1 MNPDTGSYRGAFASA
16 AQRSTLDLLK
26 AAERRCVAIAER
38 ISFIGVVGMLVI
50 ASLTVTDVVLRALFN
65 APLTGLNE
73 IVSLTLAM
81 AVAACLPAG
90 VARRIGLDIDIL
102 CRFMSAEMQARLR
115 MVGQFVLLAFLI
127 VLAWRVGVFARELEA
142 SRLTTIILGLPQA
155 PFLWAVTALLAV
167 CIPVQLVIACADLLE
182 CVRGKRAPG
191 AAIALAFA
199 VLLLLGLA
207 AAYVPRDAVMPFLP
221 GTPAGLAGWFFCAL
235 WLIILLLMPLGP
247 AMGFAGILGIA
258 ALMGMDPALTVL
270 GSETKKF
277 LTNESLA
284 TLPLFLLM
292 GSFAATAGLSSDIY
306 ALAHAVLGRR
316 RGGLALATIGGCAGF
331 GALTGS
337 SLATAVTIGKIALPE
352 MKQRGYAD
360 TLATGCVAAGGT
372 LGQIVPPS
380 TAIIIFAFLTEESIG
395 KMFVAAIGPAIV
407 AVTLYLLTVA
417 LLVRVD
423 PTLCPA
429 RHDRGWSDIGRA
441 LARAW
446 GAFLLFGLVV
456 GGLYGGIFT
465 ETEAAAVGAF
475 GAFLFALFR
484 GKLKGGALWSV
495 MAETTATI
503 AMIYMLIIGAVMFSF
518 FVGATRLP
526 DLLGTYIRDMSIAP
540 ILVVG
545 IFIVAY
551 LLLGMVMES
560 FAMMVITVPVFAPI
574 IGDLGY
580 SMIWWG
586 LITVMCVETGMISP
600 PFGLNLFVLKSIAP
614 DISLT
619 TIYRGVVPF
628 ALADLVRV
636 AILVAFPAIILWL
649 PSGM

>member
-1 MNPDTGSYRGAFASA
+1 MCSVGARPGW
-16 AQRSTLDLLK
+16 RSRSPLGLLI
-26 AAERRCVAIAER
+26 CVA
-38 ISFIGVVGMLVI
+38 L
-50 ASLTVTDVVLRALFN
+50 AL
-65 APLTGLNE
+65 
-73 IVSLTLAM
+73 
-81 AVAACLPAG
+81 
-90 VARRIGLDIDIL
+90 
-102 CRFMSAEMQARLR
+102 
-115 MVGQFVLLAFLI
+115 
-127 VLAWRVGVFARELEA
+127 
-142 SRLTTIILGLPQA
+142 
-155 PFLWAVTALLAV
+155 
-167 CIPVQLVIACADLLE
+167 
-182 CVRGKRAPG
+182 
-191 AAIALAFA
+191 
-199 VLLLLGLA
+199 
-207 AAYVPRDAVMPFLP
+207 AYVPRNAAMALLP
-221 GTPAGLAGWFFCAL
+221 ATPAGLAIWFFCFL
-235 WLIILLLMPLGP
+235 WVVILLLMPLGP
-247 AMGFAGILGIA
+247 AMGFAGILGTA
-258 ALMGMDPALTVL
+258 ALMGMDPSLTVF
-270 GSETKKF
+270 GSEAKKF

-292 GSFAATAGLSSDIY
+292 GSFAATAGLSGDIY
-306 ALAHAVLGRR
+306 ALAHAVLGHR

-360 TLATGCVAAGGT
+360 TLAAGCVAAGGT

-395 KMFVAAIGPAIV
+395 KMFVGAIGPAVV
-407 AVTLYLLTVA
+407 AIFLYMLTVW
-417 LLVRVD
+417 LLVRINPSLS
-423 PTLCPA
+423 PTRPE
-429 RHDRGWSDIGRA
+429 RGWHDVGPA
-441 LARAW
+441 LVRCW
-446 GAFLLFGLVV
+446 GAFLLFGLVI

-465 ETEAAAVGAF
+465 ETEAASVGAF

-503 AMIYMLIIGAVMFSF
+503 AMIYTLILGAVTFSF
-518 FVGATRLP
+518 FIGATRLP
-526 DLLGTYIRDMSIAP
+526 DLLGDFIRDANIAP
-540 ILVVG
+540 LLVVC

-574 IGDLGY
+574 IGDMGY

-586 LITVMCVETGMISP
+586 LITVICVETGMISP

-614 DISLT
+614 DTSLT

-628 ALADLVRV
+628 ALADIVRV

-649 PSGM
+649 PKGM

>member
-1 MNPDTGSYRGAFASA
+1 V
-16 AQRSTLDLLK
+16 LK
-26 AAERRCVAIAER
+26 AAEQRCVALTGR
-38 ISFIGVVGMLVI
+38 ISFIGVAGMLAI
-50 ASLTVTDVVLRALFN
+50 AGLTVTDVALRALFN
-65 APLTGLNE
+65 SPLTGLNE

-81 AVAACLPAG
+81 AVAACLPSG
-90 VARRIGLDIDIL
+90 TARRIGLDIDIL
-102 CRFMSAEMQARLR
+102 NRFLSPGLQARLR
-115 MVGQFVLLAFLI
+115 MIGQFVLLAFLI
-127 VLAWRVGVFARELEA
+127 VLAWRVGAFAGELEN

-155 PFLWAVTALLAV
+155 PFIWAVTALLAV
-167 CIPVQLVIACADLLE
+167 CIPVQLVLAFGDLLE
-182 CVRGKRAPG
+182 CTQGRRTPG
-191 AAIALAFA
+191 AAIAIAL
-199 VLLLLGLA
+199 VILA
-207 AAYVPRDAVMPFLP
+207 AITLAAVFLP
-221 GTPAGLAGWFFCAL
+221 RSTVMTFLPATPAGQAGWFFCFL

-247 AMGFAGILGIA
+247 ALGFAGILGTA
-258 ALMGMDPALTVL
+258 ALMGTDPSLTVF

-292 GSFAATAGLSSDIY
+292 GSFAATAGLSADIY
-306 ALAHAVLGRR
+306 ALAHAILGRR

-395 KMFVAAIGPAIV
+395 KMFVAAVGPAIV
-407 AVTLYLLTVA
+407 AVTLYLLTVS

-423 PTLCPA
+423 PSLCPT
-429 RHDRGWSDIGRA
+429 RHDRGWSDVGPA
-441 LARAW
+441 LVRAW

-465 ETEAAAVGAF
+465 ETEAASVGAF

-484 GKLKGGALWSV
+484 GKLKGGAFWSV

-518 FVGATRLP
+518 FIGATRLP
-526 DLLGTYIRDMSIAP
+526 DLLGAYIRDMSIAP
-540 ILVVG
+540 ILVVT

-574 IGDLGY
+574 IGDMGY

-614 DISLT
+614 DTSLT

-628 ALADLVRV
+628 ALADVVRV
-636 AILVAFPAIILWL
+636 AILVAFPAITLWL
-649 PSGM
+649 PRGM

>member
-1 MNPDTGSYRGAFASA
+1 M
-16 AQRSTLDLLK
+16 LDLIK
-26 AAERRCVAIAER
+26 VVERRCVALTER
-38 ISFIGVVGMLVI
+38 ISFIGVAGMLVI
-50 ASLTVTDVVLRALFN
+50 AGLTVTDVLLRALFN

-73 IVSLTLAM
+73 IVSLTLAI

-90 VARRIGLDIDIL
+90 TARRIGLDIDIL
-102 CRFMSAEMQARLR
+102 SRFLSPTQQARLR
-115 MVGQFVLLAFLI
+115 TIGQFVLFAFLV
-127 VLAWRVGVFARELEA
+127 VLAWRVGVFASELES

-155 PFLWAVTALLAV
+155 PFIWAVTALLAV
-167 CIPVQLVIACADLLE
+167 CAPVQLVVACADLLE
-182 CVRGKRAPG
+182 LTRGRRAPG
-191 AAIALAFA
+191 AALALAFA
-199 VLLLLGLA
+199 VLIAVALA
-207 AAYVPRDAVMPFLP
+207 FAFLP
-221 GTPAGLAGWFFCAL
+221 RGMALALLPATPAGLAGWFFCFL
-235 WLIILLLMPLGP
+235 WLIILVLMPLGP
-247 AMGFAGILGIA
+247 ALGFAGILGTA
-258 ALMGMDPALTVL
+258 ALMGMDPALTVF
-270 GSETKKF
+270 GSEAKKF

-292 GSFAATAGLSSDIY
+292 GSFAATAGLSADIY

-395 KMFVAAIGPAIV
+395 KMFVAAVGPAIV
-407 AVTLYLLTVA
+407 AVILYLLTVA
-417 LLVRVD
+417 LLVRID
-423 PTLCPA
+423 PSLCPT
-429 RHDRGWSDIGRA
+429 RHERGWSDVGAA
-441 LARAW
+441 LVRAW

-484 GKLKGGALWSV
+484 GKLGGGALWSV

-518 FVGATRLP
+518 FIGATRLP
-526 DLLGTYIRDMSIAP
+526 DLLGAYIKDMSVAP
-540 ILVVG
+540 IVVVG
-545 IFIVAY
+545 IFIGAY

-574 IGDLGY
+574 LGDLGY

-586 LITVMCVETGMISP
+586 LITVMCVESGMFSP

-614 DISLT
+614 DIGLT

-628 ALADLVRV
+628 ALADLVRLV
-636 AILVAFPAIILWL
+636 ILVAFPAIILWL
-649 PSGM
+649 PQSM

>member
-1 MNPDTGSYRGAFASA
+1 MNLDARNLRSASGRA
-16 AQRSTLDLLK
+16 MPMSMLELLK
-26 AAERRCVAIAER
+26 GTERRCVALTER
-38 ISFIGVVGMLVI
+38 ISFIGVMGMLAI
-50 ASLTVTDVVLRALFN
+50 AGLTVADVVLRATAN

-73 IVSLTLAM
+73 IVSLTLAI

-102 CRFMSAEMQARLR
+102 SRILSPALQARLR
-115 MVGQFVLLAFLI
+115 MIGQFVLLAFLI
-127 VLAWRVGVFARELEA
+127 VLAWRVGDFARGLEA
-142 SRLTTIILGLPQA
+142 NKLTTIILGLPQA
-155 PFLWAVTALLAV
+155 PFIWAVTALLAI
-167 CIPVQLVIACADLLE
+167 CIPVQLVVACADLLE
-182 CVRGKRAPG
+182 CVRGARAPG
-191 AAIALAFA
+191 AAIALALALLAA
-199 VLLLLGLA
+199 VALA
-207 AAYVPRDAVMPFLP
+207 AAFVPRSAVMTLLP
-221 GTPAGLAGWFFCAL
+221 ATPAGLAGWFFCAL
-235 WLIILLLMPLGP
+235 WLVILLLMPLGP
-247 AMGFAGILGIA
+247 AMGFAGILGTA
-258 ALMGMDPALTVL
+258 ALMGSDAALTVF

-292 GSFAATAGLSSDIY
+292 GSFAATAGLSADIY
-306 ALAHAVLGRR
+306 ALAHAILGRR

-395 KMFVAAIGPAIV
+395 KMFVAAVGPAIV
-407 AVTLYLLTVA
+407 AVTLYLLTVS
-417 LLVRVD
+417 LLVRFN
-423 PTLCPA
+423 PTLCPT
-429 RHDRGWSDIGRA
+429 RHDRGWSDVGPA
-441 LARAW
+441 LVRCW

-465 ETEAAAVGAF
+465 ETEAASVGAF

-495 MAETTATI
+495 MAETTGTI
-503 AMIYMLIIGAVMFSF
+503 AMIYTLILGAVMLSF
-518 FVGATRLP
+518 FIGATRLP
-526 DLLGTYIRDMSIAP
+526 DLLGGYIRDISIAP

-574 IGDLGY
+574 VGDLGY

-614 DISLT
+614 EISLT

-649 PSGM
+649 PRGM